1 SPATTIRPFGAT
13 AKAETGASRVVTA
26 NVSPV
31 SRSPAPQRPFIG
43 AGDDPAGLTAI
54 LTGSSPTTAGGR
66 GRAGQH
72 EETQGLRVAGS
83 AEAVATRGR
92 QVGRSTGGVATY
104 NASNGCRNP
113 PDGTRSGSVAHPNAT
128 AGRCNG

>member
-31 SRSPAPQRPFIG
+31 SRSPAPQLPFIG

-83 AEAVATRGR
+83 AEAVATRGAP
-92 QVGRSTGGVATY
+92 VGRYAEAVATRG
-104 NASNGCRNP
+104 APIG
-113 PDGTRSGSVAHPNAT
+113 
-128 AGRCNG
+128 